1 MKFEKEYYVEIKD
14 IGLKNK
20 MTNYAFLSKL
30 EEIASDHSNT
40 VGYGVKDIEK
50 KKKAWL
56 LMDWKLK
63 VIERPEYGQKLKV
76 KTWARPIE
84 KQLFFTY
91 RDFEIFEGEKR
102 VAIATSKWILFD
114 LETNR
119 IGKITD
125 DIIKLYHPEK
135 ECVFEESDIEKIKE
149 KTEIGQAISY
159 EVKRSD
165 IDINKHMH
173 NLNYLQLAYEA
184 LPEDIYF
191 GEEKNNVRIMYKHQI
206 LLGDKVKCYYINSNG
221 KDIITIKSE
230 DDRVLHSIVELS

>member
-40 VGYGVKDIEK
+40 VGYGAKDIEE

-63 VIERPEYGQKLKV
+63 VIERPGYNQKLKI

-84 KQLFFTY
+84 KQPFFTY

-135 ECVFEESDIEKIKE
+135 ECVFEESDIAKIKE
-149 KTEIGQAISY
+149 ETEIGQAISY

>member
-1 MKFEKEYYVEIKD
+1 MKFEKEYYVQVKD

-20 MTNYAFLSKL
+20 MTNYAILSKL

-63 VIERPEYGQKLKV
+63 VIERPEYGQKLNV

-84 KQLFFTY
+84 KQPFFTY

-125 DIIKLYHPEK
+125 DIIRLYHPEE
-135 ECVFEESDIEKIKE
+135 ECVFGERDITKIREEKE
-149 KTEIGQAISY
+149 LGQAISY
-159 EVKRSD
+159 EVRRSD

-173 NLNYLQLAYEA
+173 NLNYLQLAYEV
-184 LPEDIYF
+184 LPENIYF
-191 GEEKNNVRIMYKHQI
+191 GNEKNNVRIMYKHQI
-206 LLGDKVKCYYINSNG
+206 LLGDKVKCYYINSNE

-230 DDRVLHSIVELS
+230 DDGVLHSIIELS

>member
-1 MKFEKEYYVEIKD
+1 MKFEREYYVQVKD

-20 MTNYAFLSKL
+20 MTNYAILSKL

-125 DIIKLYHPEK
+125 DIINLYHPEE
-135 ECVFEESDIEKIKE
+135 ECVFEERDITKIREEK
-149 KTEIGQAISY
+149 EIGQAISY